1 MVEVNTK
8 VEVTGSVV
16 VGSVEGVMV
25 TLGSAPVRKLLCC
38 LQMMLV
44 RGRLKSEIDTDKV
57 RVSPTITSDE
67 AL

>member
-1 MVEVNTK
+1 MVKVSTK

-25 TLGSAPVRKLLCC
+25 TLGSAPERGVLCC
-38 LQMMLV
+38 LQVMEV

-57 RVSPTITSDE
+57 RVSPTITSGE
-67 AL
+67 AF